1 VSAQPDYTVPGVL
14 HRVSACAGMVL
25 APNPGPMTLDGT
37 NTWILSAPGSGPEHP
52 NYGQHPSAQ
61 GRGEWPG
68 PDVVVVDPGPLDED
82 HLQAV
87 AATGRVVLILVTH
100 RHRDHTDGID
110 RLHEITGAPVRAAL
124 PEFCRDS
131 GEPLR
136 DGDFVLAAGVSIRV
150 LATPGHTSDSVS
162 FLLHHDEPETILT
175 GDTVLGRGTTMI
187 DHPDGTLGDYLR
199 SLERLGRRSGAMG
212 LPAHGAPLPG
222 LQDACDELAEHRLER
237 LEQVRGVVADLGE
250 RASVETVTDA
260 VYPDVPAEVRRAAE
274 HSIAAQLAHL
284 DHLGR

>member
-1 VSAQPDYTVPGVL
+1 MSAQPDYTVPGVL

-37 NTWILSAPGSGPEHP
+37 NTWILSAPGPGPEHP

-162 FLLHHDEPETILT
+162 LLLHHDEPETILT

-212 LPAHGAPLPG
+212 LSAHGAPLPD

-250 RASVETVTDA
+250 RASVEAVTDV
-260 VYPDVPAEVRRAAE
+260 VYPDVPAGVRRAAE

>member
-1 VSAQPDYTVPGVL
+1 MSAEQPEYATPGVL
-14 HRVSACAGMVL
+14 HRVSACAGVVL

-37 NTWILSAPGSGPEHP
+37 NTWILSAPGTGPEHP

-68 PDVVVVDPGPLDED
+68 PDVVVVDPGPLDEE

-87 AATGRVVLILVTH
+87 AATGTVVLILVTH

-162 FLLHHDEPETILT
+162 LLLHHDEPETILT

-187 DHPDGTLGDYLR
+187 DHPDGTLADYLR
-199 SLERLGRRSGAMG
+199 SLERLGEFAGTTV
-212 LPAHGAPLPG
+212 LPAHAGTLPD
-222 LQDACDELAEHRLER
+222 LRAVCEELAEHRLAR
-237 LEQVRGVVADLGE
+237 LRQVRGVRDRLGP
-250 RASVETVTDA
+250 AAGVEAITDA
-260 VYPDVPAEVRRAAE
+260 VYPEVPRGARRAAR
-274 HSIAAQLAHL
+274 HSIAAQLAYL
-284 DHLGR
+284 DG

>member
-1 VSAQPDYTVPGVL
+1 MSAQPDFTVPGVL
-14 HRVSACAGMVL
+14 HRVSACTGMIL

-37 NTWILSAPGSGPEHP
+37 NTWILSAPGTGPEHP

-100 RHRDHTDGID
+100 RHGDHTDGID

-136 DGDFVLAAGVSIRV
+136 DGDCVLAAGVSIRV

-162 FLLHHDEPETILT
+162 LLLHHDEPETILT

-187 DHPDGTLGDYLR
+187 DHPDGTLDDYLHT
-199 SLERLGRRSGAMG
+199 LERLGKRSGAMG
-212 LPAHGAPLPG
+212 LPAHGAPLPD
-222 LQDACDELAEHRLER
+222 LQDVCDELAEHRLER
-237 LEQVRGVVADLGE
+237 LEQVRGVVAELGDS
-250 RASVETVTDA
+250 ASVETVTDA
-260 VYPDVPAEVRRAAE
+260 VYADVPAGVRRAAE
-274 HSIAAQLAHL
+274 HSIAAQLAYL
-284 DHLGR
+284 NR

>member
-1 VSAQPDYTVPGVL
+1 ML
-14 HRVSACAGMVL
+14 HRVSACAGLVL
-25 APNPGPMTLDGT
+25 APNPGPMTLEGT
-37 NTWILSAPGSGPEHP
+37 NTWVLSAPGPGPEHP

-87 AATGRVVLILVTH
+87 AATGTVVLILVTH
-100 RHRDHTDGID
+100 RHGDHTDGID

-136 DGDFVLAAGVSIRV
+136 DGDSVLAAGVSIRV

-162 FLLHHDEPETILT
+162 FLLHHDSPETILT

-187 DHPDGTLGDYLR
+187 DHPDGTLEDYLR
-199 SLERLGRRSGAMG
+199 SLERLGARAGTVG
-212 LPAHGAPLPG
+212 LPAHGAPVPD
-222 LQDACDELAEHRLER
+222 LQGACAQLAEHRLER
-237 LEQVRGVVADLGE
+237 LEQVRGVVARLGPD
-250 RASVETVTDA
+250 ATVEAVTDA
-260 VYPDVPAEVRRAAE
+260 VYGDVPPEVRPAAE

-284 DHLGR
+284 RR